1 MEQQV
6 QYRVQL
12 MCYVKWRAA
21 FHERERRHDILTRA
35 AARMRQR
42 CLFGAFTGWRQN
54 AVTLADNR
62 EKIERCLNRMAM
74 RAASGAFGKWS
85 EWAASQGDLRAKVGW
100 CRLNL

>member
-1 MEQQV
+1 VEQQV

-62 EKIERCLNRMAM
+62 EKIER
-74 RAASGAFGKWS
+74 
-85 EWAASQGDLRAKVGW
+85 QGLTLVHFSAQPEPFLTRNAPQTP
-100 CRLNL
+100 RNNP